1 MTTYTVFNIEDEDPL
16 DLSNL
21 ALEAAVDRL
30 LELSGCDY
38 MFRRMDGVMVMEI
51 DPWPW
56 TLPPVGLTSK
66 LSDDAAAKQQIL
78 NRFVT
83 GEVLLPS
90 EWCIVSDDVFAVE
103 MAKA

>member
-1 MTTYTVFNIEDEDPL
+1 
-16 DLSNL
+16 
-21 ALEAAVDRL
+21 
-30 LELSGCDY
+30 
-38 MFRRMDGVMVMEI
+38 MVMEI

-56 TLPPVGLTSK
+56 TLLPAGLTSK

-103 MAKA
+103 DFDLVATLRAPSNLVDLVLLRV